1 MRALVLFLLLVA
13 AVSADAATST
23 VYYVNLLNNA
33 PNSIVAFG
41 VAPSGSEHFV
51 SALPGNAPLP
61 GNGRESTI
69 TIRGGDAGCLR
80 DLRVVYSDGR
90 TETHRDVDVCR
101 GLRKS

>member
-1 MRALVLFLLLVA
+1 MRTLVLLSLLA
-13 AVSADAATST
+13 ATASANAATST
-23 VYYVNLLNNA
+23 VYYVNLVNNA
-33 PNSIVAFG
+33 PHSIVALG

-61 GNGRESTI
+61 GNGRESTV

-80 DLRVVYSDGR
+80 DLRVVYSDGT
-90 TETHRDVDVCR
+90 TETHRDIDICR